1 MSCPFLPL
9 NIVVVHI
16 QNGSDGVLIESG
28 SFVHECITDGQFI
41 GEVLSKTKVAEY
53 DAIVPKVTGQAF
65 ITGFHQIVVD
75 PRDPLK
81 QGFLL
86 G

>member
-28 SFVHECITDGQFI
+28 SFVHECITWTII

-65 ITGFHQIVVD
+65 ITGFHQFVVD